1 MQAVPAYKP
10 RHGEPRGGKWFG
22 LQKHMHEY
30 VQMCPVEEH
39 DSLVTVAWHKK
50 KGGGYSFGVY
60 PDAAT
65 LHAALLQLPVNKRF
79 LFEQIQK
86 NKGCRAY
93 GDVEW
98 VGAADKGHT
107 RMREFCK
114 RLRGWCR
121 DKHGL
126 RAELYVN
133 TSSCATREPGV
144 YKHSYHVVISNLIF
158 ASNHSGAMQQFW
170 RDFTACELNTAEWWW
185 TKRDKK
191 GEEWRVHILDGSVY
205 TSWRN
210 FRFSLCSKQGGERFE
225 RISGLPTD
233 EDDDLSATFD
243 DSDPAAFVPFLVG
256 NAQAAEGCV
265 LVPEHAPLRREER
278 VRAAPD
284 SPREHKRARREGSG
298 DASEAIPACVR
309 GDILVQG
316 ESVVKFEPLKDRPGA
331 VTTQISEGYV
341 KEEDVKYLYIVHPK
355 ICATKLFVHGKVH
368 KHPSNNSMCVVVP
381 PYEEYPH
388 WQVYVKCHCDEYKTP
403 RTKLSVVHE
412 KLKELPRYEK
422 FAQRVVE
429 TTHGLYAVDDAEF
442 RRQVKHW
449 YTSHKTGKL
458 SFLNKKWN
466 RVLWEMYLKS
476 YDQSWFLLPVRCD
489 PSASCGNAL
498 WPKTQNQCATDGRAR
513 ACANTMP
520 SDV

>member
-10 RHGEPRGGKWFG
+10 RHGEPKGGKWFG
-22 LQKHMHEY
+22 LQKHMHEDM
-30 VQMCPVEEH
+30 QMCKAEE
-39 DSLVTVAWHKK
+39 DDTIVTVAWHKK

-86 NKGCRAY
+86 HKRCRAY
-93 GDVEW
+93 ADVEW
-98 VGAADKGHT
+98 VGAADVGHT

-121 DKHGL
+121 DKYGL

-133 TSSCATREPGV
+133 TSSCETREPGV
-144 YKHSYHVVISNLIF
+144 YKHSYHVVIGNLIF
-158 ASNHSGAMQQFW
+158 ASNHGGSMQQFW

-191 GEEWRVHILDGSVY
+191 GEERRVHILDGSVY

-210 FRFSLCSKQGGERFE
+210 FRLSLCSKQGGERFA
-225 RISGLPTD
+225 RISGSPTD
-233 EDDDLSATFD
+233 EDDDLRATFD
-243 DSDPAAFVPFLVG
+243 DSDPASFAPFLVG
-256 NAQAAEGCV
+256 NVQAIEGCV
-265 LVPEHAPLRREER
+265 LVPEHAPLRRDER
-278 VRAAPD
+278 VCAAPD

-298 DASEAIPACVR
+298 GASEAIPACVR
-309 GDILVQG
+309 GDLLVPG
-316 ESVVKFEPLKDRPGA
+316 ESMVKFEPLKDRPGA
-331 VTTQISEGYV
+331 VTRQINEGYI

-355 ICATKLFVHGKVH
+355 ICATNLFVHGKVH

-381 PYEEYPH
+381 PYEQYPH

-403 RTKLSVVHE
+403 RTKLSVVHTQ
-412 KLKELPRYEK
+412 LKELPRYEK
-422 FAQRVVE
+422 FAQRAVE
-429 TTHGLYAVDDAEF
+429 TTHGLHAVEDAKF
-442 RRQVKHW
+442 RQLVKDW

-458 SFLNKKWN
+458 SFLSKSWN

-476 YDQSWFLLPVRCD
+476 YDQSWFLLPVRRD
-489 PSASCGNAL
+489 P
-498 WPKTQNQCATDGRAR
+498 
-513 ACANTMP
+513 
-520 SDV
+520 